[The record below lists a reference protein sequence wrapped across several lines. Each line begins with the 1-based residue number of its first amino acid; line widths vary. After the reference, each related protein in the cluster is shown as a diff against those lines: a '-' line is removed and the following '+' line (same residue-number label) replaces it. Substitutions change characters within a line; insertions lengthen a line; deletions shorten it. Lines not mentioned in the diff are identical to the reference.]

1 MSNLGKKKK
10 TFTSTPLPLNTK
22 IKKKKT
28 RGAPLPP
35 SHNEFVIKKNPPV
48 NLSLATPQ

>member
-28 RGAPLPP
+28 QGAPFPL
-35 SHNEFVIKKNPPV
+35 SHNELTLKKNPPV